1 MAKFDNFETIRTVI
15 RTYRKENENTDS
27 LIDRVLE
34 DSHIMSVLANIDT
47 RLNASSISKIISTD
61 EFKSSL

>member
-15 RTYRKENENTDS
+15 RTHRKENENTDS
-27 LIDRVLE
+27 LIDRVLG

-47 RLNASSISKIISTD
+47 RLNASSITKIISTD